1 MTFRHFYRFP
11 LAIILTISYILS
23 KTFKRNKK
31 FDFDE
36 LNELEKKGY
45 VSITDIDSSDLERL
59 KDIDSVL
66 RKRLVNDSSEG
77 SLRLNNFHKEFEIP
91 ENFKNKLI
99 SLASNYLSKKNI
111 LLEETQYQVSL
122 PSKENPFGYG
132 WHVDDYDNI
141 LKFFLFLTPVNN
153 KNGPLRLIPKTERF
167 QNIKEVFIWLWLT
180 RTKDQ
185 YYADDKISDNTKR
198 NKVAFLS
205 DAISMIL
212 IDTSS
217 LHSSSILEEGERR
230 VMVFTF
236 RKSI

>member
-45 VSITDIDSSDLERL
+45 VSITDIDPSDLERL

-141 LKFFLFLTPVNN
+141 LKFFYFL
-153 KNGPLRLIPKTERF
+153 L
-167 QNIKEVFIWLWLT
+167 Q
-180 RTKDQ
+180 
-185 YYADDKISDNTKR
+185 
-198 NKVAFLS
+198 
-205 DAISMIL
+205 
-212 IDTSS
+212 
-217 LHSSSILEEGERR
+217 
-230 VMVFTF
+230 
-236 RKSI
+236 

>member
-1 MTFRHFYRFP
+1 M
-11 LAIILTISYILS
+11 
-23 KTFKRNKK
+23 
-31 FDFDE
+31 
-36 LNELEKKGY
+36 
-45 VSITDIDSSDLERL
+45 
-59 KDIDSVL
+59 
-66 RKRLVNDSSEG
+66 
-77 SLRLNNFHKEFEIP
+77 
-91 ENFKNKLI
+91 
-99 SLASNYLSKKNI
+99 
-111 LLEETQYQVSL
+111 
-122 PSKENPFGYG
+122 
-132 WHVDDYDNI
+132 
-141 LKFFLFLTPVNN
+141 NN

-167 QNIKEVFIWLWLT
+167 QNIKEVFLWLWLT

-185 YYADDKISDNTKR
+185 YYADDKISDITKR

>member
-1 MTFRHFYRFP
+1 M
-11 LAIILTISYILS
+11 
-23 KTFKRNKK
+23 
-31 FDFDE
+31 
-36 LNELEKKGY
+36 
-45 VSITDIDSSDLERL
+45 
-59 KDIDSVL
+59 
-66 RKRLVNDSSEG
+66 
-77 SLRLNNFHKEFEIP
+77 
-91 ENFKNKLI
+91 
-99 SLASNYLSKKNI
+99 
-111 LLEETQYQVSL
+111 LEETQYQVSL

-132 WHVDDYDNI
+132 WHVDNEDNI

-167 QNIKEVFIWLWLT
+167 QNIKEVFLWLWLT
-180 RTKDQ
+180 RTEDQ